1 MKTIYL
7 LRHAKSEWADP
18 GLKDHDRPLNDRGRD
33 AAPRMGAYMRAKR
46 YKPDL
51 VLCSTA
57 RRTVATFE
65 LIKEAIGPDVPV
77 KFEETLYLAEPRQLM
92 ERLQWIDEAAK
103 SVLFIG
109 HNPGIAQFALE
120 LCASPEDEAEE
131 KISRRMRDK
140 YSTGALAV
148 LKMPAKTWREVTLGT
163 GALKDFM
170 RPKDL

>member
-18 GLKDHDRPLNDRGRD
+18 GLKDHDRSLNERGRE
-33 AAPRMGAYMRAKR
+33 AAPRMGAYMKSKR

-57 RRTVATFE
+57 RRTVATYE
-65 LIKEAIGPDVPV
+65 LIKDALGERVPV
-77 KFEETLYLAEPRQLM
+77 LFEETLYLAEPRQLM
-92 ERLQWIDEAAK
+92 ERLRWIDEAAK
-103 SVLFIG
+103 SVMFIG

-120 LCASPEDEAEE
+120 ISAPPEDDAEE
-131 KISRRMRDK
+131 KVRRRMSEK
-140 YSTGALAV
+140 FSTCALAV
-148 LKMPAKTWREVTLGT
+148 IRVPAKTWREMKLGS

>member
-1 MKTIYL
+1 MKTVYL

-18 GLKDHDRPLNDRGRD
+18 GLKDHDRPLNERGRD
-33 AAPRMGAYMRAKR
+33 AAPRMGAYMKSKR

-57 RRTVATFE
+57 RRTVATYE
-65 LIKEAIGPDVPV
+65 LIKEALGPGVPV
-77 KFEETLYLAEPRQLM
+77 QFEETLYLAEPRQLM
-92 ERLQWIDEAAK
+92 ERLQWVDDGAK
-103 SVLFIG
+103 AIMFIG

-120 LCASPEDEAEE
+120 LCASPEDDAEE
-131 KISRRMRDK
+131 KSHKRMREK

-148 LKMPAKTWREVTLGT
+148 LKVPAKSWRDVRLGT
-163 GALKDFM
+163 GRLKDFM

>member
-33 AAPRMGAYMRAKR
+33 AAPRMGEYMKGKR
-46 YKPDL
+46 YKPEL

-65 LIKEAIGPDVPV
+65 LVKEAIGAGAAVQ
-77 KFEETLYLAEPRQLM
+77 FEETLYLAEPRQLM
-92 ERLQWIDEAAK
+92 ERLQWVDEDVK
-103 SVLFIG
+103 SVMFIG
-109 HNPGIAQFALE
+109 HNPGIAQFALD
-120 LCASPEDEAEE
+120 LCASPKDEAEE
-131 KISRRMRDK
+131 KAHKRMREK
-140 YSTGALAV
+140 FSTCALAV
-148 LKMPAKTWREVTLGT
+148 IKMPAKTWREAKRGSGT
-163 GALKDFM
+163 LKDFM